1 MTFELPTLDYS
12 YDALEPHLDS
22 LTMEIH
28 HSKHHA
34 GYTSKLNAAIKGT
47 EHEGRSIEEILNKC
61 AENAAVRN
69 NGGGYWNHCFFW
81 ESMSPADSGN
91 SSPSGKLLASIEAK
105 FGSFDEFK
113 SAFKA
118 SAMTRFGSGWA
129 WLCSNNG
136 ELSICSSPNQ
146 DNPLMNIEGCSDT
159 PILGIDVW
167 EHAYYKK
174 YGPGRGDYVD
184 AWWNVVNWAVVE
196 DRFNSTTQ

>member
-113 SAFKA
+113 AAFKA

-146 DNPLMNIEGCSDT
+146 DNPLMNIEGCNDT

>member
-113 SAFKA
+113 AAFKA

>member
-61 AENAAVRN
+61 AEDAAVRN

-113 SAFKA
+113 AAFKA

>member
-61 AENAAVRN
+61 AEDPAVRN

-113 SAFKA
+113 EAFKA